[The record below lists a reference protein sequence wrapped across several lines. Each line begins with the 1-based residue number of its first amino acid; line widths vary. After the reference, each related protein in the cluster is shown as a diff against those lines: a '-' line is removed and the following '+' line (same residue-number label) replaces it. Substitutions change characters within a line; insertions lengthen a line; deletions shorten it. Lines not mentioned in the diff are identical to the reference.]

1 MKVALIDDD
10 EAVLDSLSML
20 LRNRGVAV
28 ECFASAADFL
38 ARFES
43 MSVTCIVSDVRMPGL
58 SGLDLQQELVNR
70 RNSVPLILITG
81 HGDIAMAV
89 AAVKAGAFDFIEK
102 PLDDDALM
110 ESIGRAT
117 DGAEQHQRIQ
127 DRVAEFA
134 TRAAGLSPRQRQVME
149 LVARGLSNKEIAL
162 QLGISPRTVDNYRAW
177 VMEKM
182 EAATFADLVRMV
194 VQLELN
200 DATMREYR
208 GPS

>member
-1 MKVALIDDD
+1 MTIALIDDD
-10 EAVLDSLSML
+10 EAVLDSLRML
-20 LRNRGVAV
+20 LHNRGWAV
-28 ECFASAADFL
+28 ECFTSAGDFL

-43 MSVTCIVSDVRMPGL
+43 MALTCIVSDVRMPGL

-110 ESIGRAT
+110 ESIGRAS
-117 DGAEQHQRIQ
+117 DGAEQHQKVQ
-127 DRVAEFA
+127 ARVAEIA

-182 EAATFADLVRMV
+182 EAATLADLVRMV
-194 VQLELN
+194 VQLEFSK
-200 DATMREYR
+200 AAMRE
-208 GPS
+208 